1 MVRSLCNLHGIIKA
15 LHKLLPTGR
24 SVQGYL
30 PVLSINRSQFFQQRS
45 ALSCLLSDYEVR
57 FLCMRVNKNDNGR
70 EKYMAK
76 IASFG
81 FDQLTKELEA
91 VANNTDNIAEK
102 ALDAQKVTKDREH
115 KTNRLLDYEKKAL
128 QDGMYVSD
136 IKKYS
141 SGNTIKAISFSGYA
155 DHPTK
160 TYPTGAPKLCWP
172 EP

>member
-1 MVRSLCNLHGIIKA
+1 
-15 LHKLLPTGR
+15 
-24 SVQGYL
+24 
-30 PVLSINRSQFFQQRS
+30 
-45 ALSCLLSDYEVR
+45 
-57 FLCMRVNKNDNGR
+57 
-70 EKYMAK
+70 MAK

-91 VANNTDNIAEK
+91 VAANTESITEMALDRGADHMNRK
-102 ALDAQKVTKDREH
+102 LHDALDAQPVTDDRDH
-115 KTNRLLDYEKKAL
+115 KTNQLLDYEKKAL

-160 TYPTGAPKLCWP
+160 TYPTGAPTIMLARAITKGTSFRKANRFFPNTVKKSRQETEEIMANTVENELKKYIK
-172 EP
+172 

>member
-1 MVRSLCNLHGIIKA
+1 
-15 LHKLLPTGR
+15 
-24 SVQGYL
+24 
-30 PVLSINRSQFFQQRS
+30 
-45 ALSCLLSDYEVR
+45 
-57 FLCMRVNKNDNGR
+57 
-70 EKYMAK
+70 MAK

-102 ALDAQKVTKDREH
+102 ALDKGADHMNRKLHEALDAQKVTKDREH

-160 TYPTGAPKLCWP
+160 TYPTGVPTIMLARAITKGTTFRKKNRFFPRTVNKYRQETEEIMANTAENELKKYIK
-172 EP
+172 